1 MKVIGYNRVSTKQQ
15 HLDRGNRAI
24 TEFCESHE
32 LLLKR
37 IYTDKVSGRN
47 FERPRYI
54 VMKEDVL
61 EPGDILILSEIDRLG
76 RNKKEILK
84 ELEYYK
90 EQGIRVMIL
99 EIPTTLTDIR
109 RLDVGISGLI
119 LEAINNM
126 MIEMY
131 ALFAQAEVDKKA
143 QRQRK
148 GIEAMKQRGEWER
161 YGRPRVLDMDTFAL
175 SYQKV
180 EKGEVRPFQL
190 MRELGLKESTY
201 YRYRKQ
207 FLRNRELL

>member
-1 MKVIGYNRVSTKQQ
+1 MKVIGYNRVSTKEQ
-15 HLDRGNRAI
+15 HLDRGNRDI
-24 TEFCESHE
+24 TEFCESHGME
-32 LLLKR
+32 LKK
-37 IYTDKVSGRN
+37 IYMDKVSGRT
-47 FERPRYI
+47 FERPRYV

-61 EPGDILILSEIDRLG
+61 ESGDILILSEIDRLG

-90 EQGIRVMIL
+90 EKGIRVMIL

-143 QRQRK
+143 ERQRK

-161 YGRPRVLDMDTFAL
+161 YGRPRVLEIETFAL
-175 SYQKV
+175 FYQRV
-180 EKGEVRPFQL
+180 ETGEIRPFQL
-190 MRELGLKESTY
+190 MKELGLKESTY
-201 YRYRKQ
+201 YRYRKKI
-207 FLRNRELL
+207 LKNKGML